1 MSAPTQKPT
10 DTASAGGC
18 PFDHHGYLPFDMND
32 PFPAYA
38 RLRAEQPVMFD
49 ERIGHWVVSR
59 YEDVKAVFDNWEVFS
74 SENAQAPVRERGPQ
88 AKQIMT
94 DGGFTAYSGL
104 SARRPP
110 EHTRIRKAT
119 AKAFTPR
126 RYKALEPF
134 IRANVD
140 QQLRAMLAH
149 GDCRGDLLRD
159 LAYDVPTVTI
169 LTLIGADAGQVGQ
182 YKRWSDS
189 RAAMTWGDLDDEQQI
204 PHAHNLVEYWQECLR
219 LVAFAHEHGGDNLVA
234 DLVRAQQD
242 GTEITDHEIAS
253 VCYSLLFAGHE
264 TTTTLISNTLRLLLS
279 HRDQWEA
286 LREDPK
292 KIPQAIEEV
301 LRFSPSIVAWRRKA
315 LEDTVIGDTP
325 IPAGAAVLL
334 VMGSANRDETQ
345 FAAPE
350 RFDTTRG
357 NARDHLAFGF
367 GLHYCLGNL
376 LAKLQTRIVVEEVLK
391 TAPFLELVDPDAIT
405 FGENLSFRA
414 PMSVPVRWGAPGAD
428 AVNADDADEV
438 DDAAANR
445 YIQFFDD
452 PQEPQHDRLGGKC
465 ASLVSLTAA
474 GMPVP
479 PGFALTTMLYDDF
492 IATAGI
498 ADEIGDLL
506 VGLDPEDVARVDA
519 VSARIRTAITSRP
532 VPEPLRHLTVEAY
545 ERLQSRFDRP
555 VPVAVRSSATAEDL
569 PDASFAGQQ
578 DTYLWLTGIDEVL
591 EHIRLCW
598 ASLYTSR
605 AITYRLK
612 NGIPD
617 AGLSM
622 AVAVQKMV
630 SAKVAGVA
638 MTMDPTN
645 GDRSKITV
653 DASYGVGEMVVSGQV
668 TPDNVVLDKVMLTVV
683 SETIGDKHAEL
694 VPDPLSHRLVER
706 AVEADR
712 RGCRSLNDAE
722 LTAVAAIAKRAER
735 HYGCPQ
741 DIEWALDADLP
752 DGENLLLLQSRPE
765 TVWSVR
771 DRRDVAPD
779 LPKPTRRGL
788 DMSSISRAMA
798 GPRSA

>member
-1 MSAPTQKPT
+1 MSAPTQKT
-10 DTASAGGC
+10 TATVSTGGC
-18 PFDHHGYLPFDMND
+18 PVDHHGYEPFDMND
-32 PFPAYA
+32 PFSAYA
-38 RLRAEQPVMFD
+38 RLRSAEPVMFD
-49 ERIGHWVVSR
+49 ERIGCWVVTR
-59 YEDVKAVFDNWEVFS
+59 YDDIKAVFDNWEIFS

-88 AKQIMT
+88 AKQIMN

-119 AKAFTPR
+119 SKAFTPR

-140 QQLRAMLAH
+140 QQLRALLAH
-149 GDCRGDLLRD
+149 KDRRGDLLRD

-169 LTLIGADAGQVGQ
+169 LTLIGADTSQVDQ

-189 RAAMTWGDLDDEQQI
+189 RAAMTWGNLSDEQQI
-204 PHAHNLVEYWQECLR
+204 PHAHNLVEYWQECQR
-219 LVAFAHEHGGDNLVA
+219 LVAHAHAHGGDNLVA
-234 DLVRAQQD
+234 DLVRAQQE

-264 TTTTLISNTLRLLLS
+264 TTTTLISNTLRLLLA

-292 KIPQAIEEV
+292 KIPKAVEEV
-301 LRFSPSIVAWRRKA
+301 LRYSPSIVAWRRKA
-315 LEDTVIGDTP
+315 LEDTTIGGTP
-325 IPAGAAVLL
+325 IPAGAEILL
-334 VMGSANRDETQ
+334 VMGSANRDESQ
-345 FAAPE
+345 FTDPE
-350 RFDTTRG
+350 TFDITRD
-357 NARDHLAFGF
+357 NAREHLAFGF
-367 GLHYCLGNL
+367 GLHYCLGNM
-376 LAKLQTRIVVEEVLK
+376 LAKLQTRVVVEEVLK

-414 PMSVPVRWGAPGAD
+414 PRSVPVRWDAPGEDAAD
-428 AVNADDADEV
+428 AAGALEISP
-438 DDAAANR
+438 AR
-445 YIQFFDD
+445 YIQFFDGA
-452 PQEPQHDRLGGKC
+452 QEPEHDRLGGKC

-492 IATAGI
+492 IASAGI
-498 ADEIGDLL
+498 ADEIRELL
-506 VGLDPEDVARVDA
+506 AGLDPEDVARVDA
-519 VSARIRTAITSRP
+519 VSARIRDAITSRP
-532 VPEPLRHLTVEAY
+532 VPEPLRRLTIDAY
-545 ERLQSRFDRP
+545 ERLQSRFEQP

-578 DTYLWLTGIDEVL
+578 DTYLWLNGIDEVL
-591 EHIRLCW
+591 EHIRCCW

-612 NGIPD
+612 NNIPD
-617 AGLSM
+617 EGLSM

-668 TPDNVVLDKVMLTVV
+668 TPDNIVLDKVMLTVV

-694 VPDPLSHRLVER
+694 VPDPVSHRLVER
-706 AVEADR
+706 EVDADR
-712 RGCRSLNDAE
+712 RACRSLNDDE
-722 LTAVAAIAKRAER
+722 LKAVAAIAKRAEK

-765 TVWSVR
+765 TVWSAKAVQ
-771 DRRDVAPD
+771 DKTPD
-779 LPKPTRRGL
+779 SPTPARRGL
-788 DMSSISRAMA
+788 DLSSISRAMTK
-798 GPRSA
+798 PRSA